1 MIRRSLLLITVFL
14 AAALAS
20 AQNSLQEV
28 SRKLALLNADFTVE
42 YASNLSELDSWSDNT
57 KFQWKEVDHSVI
69 DNADE
74 MQRLVDLVSND
85 APKDTV
91 GFYKQFFDARDNQ
104 YIALRVDRGEGQRL
118 FHVRVTHIMSANDPK
133 LNTSKM
139 FSTRDFIYVSPP
151 RGNKQIEIKVWPNNV
166 GEELAKTYTFR
177 GHSYGA
183 RGARSVML
191 DRSRLVPG
199 RYDLQ

>member
-1 MIRRSLLLITVFL
+1 MRRSLLFLLIFSL
-14 AAALAS
+14 SLFIS
-20 AQNSLQEV
+20 AQPNQREEINK
-28 SRKLALLNADFTVE
+28 KLALLNADFTVE

-104 YIALRVDRGEGQRL
+104 YIALRVDRGEGKRL
-118 FHVRVTHIMSANDPK
+118 FHVRVTHIMSADDPK

-166 GEELAKTYTFR
+166 GEEVA
-177 GHSYGA
+177 
-183 RGARSVML
+183 
-191 DRSRLVPG
+191 
-199 RYDLQ
+199 